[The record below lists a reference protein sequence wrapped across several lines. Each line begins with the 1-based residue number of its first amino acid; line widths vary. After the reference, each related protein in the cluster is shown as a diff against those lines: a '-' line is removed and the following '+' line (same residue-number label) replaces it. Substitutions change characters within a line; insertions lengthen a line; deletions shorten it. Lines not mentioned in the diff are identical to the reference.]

1 MNAPIS
7 EIFCSVQ
14 GEGPYVGMRQVFVRF
29 IGCNLQCW
37 YCDTQKGYTDICRF
51 EKEPGSAIFESLPN
65 PLDVNTVIDAVES
78 FGNVHS
84 VSLTGGEPLL
94 HADFIKNLQT
104 SSPIYLE
111 SNMTMP
117 DMAKK
122 IKHKVSFVS
131 GDVKLINEIECDD
144 FETHIKRTI
153 DSFRILKT
161 TESRDC
167 FCKIVILNNTK
178 SEDVLDIVD
187 DISDYISGVILQPVT
202 QYNDRPSVQ
211 FLLNLQKLL
220 LGNTG
225 INTRIIPQ
233 THKMLG
239 CL

>member
-29 IGCNLQCW
+29 IGCNLQCS
-37 YCDTQKGYTDICRF
+37 YCDTHKEYTDFCRF
-51 EKEPGSAIFESLPN
+51 EKEPGSGIFESLPN
-65 PLDVNTVIDAVES
+65 PLDVNTVTDAVES
-78 FGNVHS
+78 FGDVHS

-94 HADFIKNLQT
+94 HSDFINSLET
-104 SSPIYLE
+104 SAPLFLE

-117 DMAKK
+117 DTAKK

-131 GDVKLINEIECDD
+131 GDIKLINEIGCDD
-144 FETHIKRTI
+144 FKTHIKKTV

-178 SEDVLDIVD
+178 PEDVLDIVD

-202 QYNDRPSVQ
+202 QYNDRPSIQ
-211 FLLNLQKLL
+211 FLLQLQKRLL
-220 LGNTG
+220 DYTG